1 MRRIRIRAL
10 LIIFVLIEVIL
21 SVDGYGD
28 VETGINA
35 IKATLEIDSDVFE
48 KPGQEDF
55 ELLDYWENNRYNPE
69 NGQFVLSRR
78 AGSPEG
84 GDVLRIRLTAG
95 EKLSSGETYV
105 RVTGLAASEGKREIF
120 PETAELALIVVL
132 EQLPEAPEPGT
143 EEETMR
149 DCQEGA

>member
-35 IKATLEIDSDVFE
+35 IKGTLEIDSDVFE

-55 ELLDYWENNRYNPE
+55 ELLDYWENIRYNPE
-69 NGQFVLSRR
+69 NGQFGLSRR

-95 EKLSSGETYV
+95 ETD
-105 RVTGLAASEGKREIF
+105 SEADG
-120 PETAELALIVVL
+120 P
-132 EQLPEAPEPGT
+132 LPVT
-143 EEETMR
+143 EEENEE
-149 DCQEGA
+149 QERREEGNFGGE

>member
-21 SVDGYGD
+21 SVDSYGD

-35 IKATLEIDSDVFE
+35 IKGTLEIDSDVFE

-55 ELLDYWENNRYNPE
+55 ELLDYWENIRYNPE
-69 NGQFVLSRR
+69 NGQFGLSRR

-95 EKLSSGETYV
+95 ETD
-105 RVTGLAASEGKREIF
+105 SEADG
-120 PETAELALIVVL
+120 P
-132 EQLPEAPEPGT
+132 LPVT
-143 EEETMR
+143 EEENEE
-149 DCQEGA
+149 QERREEGNFGGE

>member
-35 IKATLEIDSDVFE
+35 IKGTLEIDSDVFE

-55 ELLDYWENNRYNPE
+55 ELLDYWENIRYNPE

-95 EKLSSGETYV
+95 ETD
-105 RVTGLAASEGKREIF
+105 SEADG
-120 PETAELALIVVL
+120 P
-132 EQLPEAPEPGT
+132 LPVT
-143 EEETMR
+143 EEENEE
-149 DCQEGA
+149 QERREVGNFGGE

>member
-35 IKATLEIDSDVFE
+35 IKGTLEIDSDVFE

-55 ELLDYWENNRYNPE
+55 ELLDYWENIRYNPE
-69 NGQFVLSRR
+69 NGQFGLSRR

-95 EKLSSGETYV
+95 ETD
-105 RVTGLAASEGKREIF
+105 SEADG
-120 PETAELALIVVL
+120 P
-132 EQLPEAPEPGT
+132 LPVT
-143 EEETMR
+143 EEENEE
-149 DCQEGA
+149 QERREVGNFGGE

>member
-35 IKATLEIDSDVFE
+35 IKGTLEIDSDVFE

-55 ELLDYWENNRYNPE
+55 ELLDSWENIRYNPE
-69 NGQFVLSRR
+69 NGQFGLSRR

-95 EKLSSGETYV
+95 ETD
-105 RVTGLAASEGKREIF
+105 SEADG
-120 PETAELALIVVL
+120 P
-132 EQLPEAPEPGT
+132 LPVT
-143 EEETMR
+143 EEENEE
-149 DCQEGA
+149 QERREVGNFGGE

>member
-10 LIIFVLIEVIL
+10 LIIFVHIEVIL

-28 VETGINA
+28 AETGINA
-35 IKATLEIDSDVFE
+35 IKGTLEIDSDVFE

-55 ELLDYWENNRYNPE
+55 ELLDSWENIRYNPE
-69 NGQFVLSRR
+69 NGQFGLSRR

-95 EKLSSGETYV
+95 ETD
-105 RVTGLAASEGKREIF
+105 SEADG
-120 PETAELALIVVL
+120 P
-132 EQLPEAPEPGT
+132 LPVT
-143 EEETMR
+143 EEENEE
-149 DCQEGA
+149 QERREEGNFGGE

>member
-35 IKATLEIDSDVFE
+35 IKGTLEIDSDVFE

-55 ELLDYWENNRYNPE
+55 ELLDYWENIRYNPE
-69 NGQFVLSRR
+69 NGQFGLSRR

-84 GDVLRIRLTAG
+84 GDVLRIRLTT
-95 EKLSSGETYV
+95 GETD
-105 RVTGLAASEGKREIF
+105 SEADG
-120 PETAELALIVVL
+120 P
-132 EQLPEAPEPGT
+132 LPVT
-143 EEETMR
+143 EEENEE
-149 DCQEGA
+149 QERREEGNFGGE

>member
-35 IKATLEIDSDVFE
+35 IKGTLEIDSDVFE

-55 ELLDYWENNRYNPE
+55 ELLDYWENIRYNPE

-95 EKLSSGETYV
+95 ETD
-105 RVTGLAASEGKREIF
+105 SEADG
-120 PETAELALIVVL
+120 P
-132 EQLPEAPEPGT
+132 LPVT
-143 EEETMR
+143 EEENEE
-149 DCQEGA
+149 QERWEEGNFGGE

>member
-35 IKATLEIDSDVFE
+35 IKGTLEIDSDVFE

-55 ELLDYWENNRYNPE
+55 ELLDYWENIRYNPE

-95 EKLSSGETYV
+95 ETD
-105 RVTGLAASEGKREIF
+105 SEADG
-120 PETAELALIVVL
+120 P
-132 EQLPEAPEPGT
+132 LPVT
-143 EEETMR
+143 EEENEE
-149 DCQEGA
+149 QERREEGNFGGE

>member
-35 IKATLEIDSDVFE
+35 IKGTLEIDSDVFE

-55 ELLDYWENNRYNPE
+55 ELLDYWENIRYNPE
-69 NGQFVLSRR
+69 NEQFVLSRR

-95 EKLSSGETYV
+95 ETD
-105 RVTGLAASEGKREIF
+105 SEADG
-120 PETAELALIVVL
+120 P
-132 EQLPEAPEPGT
+132 LPVT
-143 EEETMR
+143 EEENEE
-149 DCQEGA
+149 QERREEGNFGGE